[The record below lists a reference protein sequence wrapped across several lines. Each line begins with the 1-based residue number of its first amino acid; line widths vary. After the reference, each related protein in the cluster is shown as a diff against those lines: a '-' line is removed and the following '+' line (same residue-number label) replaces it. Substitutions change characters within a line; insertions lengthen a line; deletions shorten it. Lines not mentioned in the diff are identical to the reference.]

1 MPGFG
6 EQARAFPFPSPLW
19 VLNIP
24 SHLRPA
30 PPPPPPTPRTR
41 ETGSHLYTA
50 PGSEGTAA
58 ASRRHPAACEDRRT
72 HILLTRQRTPR
83 ARNHTRQQP
92 EPPHT
97 SSRPSPP
104 RALQSLASGLFLCD
118 ISLGGGGLSP
128 LPSGD
133 SPWLNPQWRL
143 ILFLVLPLELWG
155 CARDGGGKTRR
166 PSSQQ
171 HWRRVLSAPH
181 TLTNSPSRWGPL
193 VPLSQRMAEET
204 EAQRIQATRPFAR
217 NLEVMEPGFR
227 PRQAGT

>member
-58 ASRRHPAACEDRRT
+58 ASRRHPAACEDRRI
-72 HILLTRQRTPR
+72 HILLTRQRAPR

-118 ISLGGGGLSP
+118 ISLGG
-128 LPSGD
+128 
-133 SPWLNPQWRL
+133 
-143 ILFLVLPLELWG
+143 VLPLELWG
-155 CARDGGGKTRR
+155 CARDGGGKTWR

-171 HWRRVLSAPH
+171 HWQRVLSAPH

>member
-1 MPGFG
+1 MGFKH
-6 EQARAFPFPSPLW
+6 S
-19 VLNIP
+19 IP
-24 SHLRPA
+24 SLPRPRHLPPRGLERPGLICTPRLVVRA
-30 PPPPPPTPRTR
+30 QPPPHAGIRRLVRTEGPTFSSRGRGRRGPEITHASSQSLPTPPPAQVLQGPF
-41 ETGSHLYTA
+41 SPWP
-50 PGSEGTAA
+50 PGCFSVT
-58 ASRRHPAACEDRRT
+58 
-72 HILLTRQRTPR
+72 
-83 ARNHTRQQP
+83 
-92 EPPHT
+92 
-97 SSRPSPP
+97 
-104 RALQSLASGLFLCD
+104 FLW
-118 ISLGGGGLSP
+118 GGGLSP

-133 SPWLNPQWRL
+133 SPWLHPQWRL

-171 HWRRVLSAPH
+171 HWQRVLSAPH

>member
-30 PPPPPPTPRTR
+30 PPPPTPRTR

-58 ASRRHPAACEDRRT
+58 ASRWYPAACEDRRT
-72 HILLTRQRTPR
+72 HILLTRQRAPR

-118 ISLGGGGLSP
+118 ISLGG
-128 LPSGD
+128 
-133 SPWLNPQWRL
+133 
-143 ILFLVLPLELWG
+143 VLPLELWG

-171 HWRRVLSAPH
+171 HWQRVPSAPH

-204 EAQRIQATRPFAR
+204 ESQRIQATHPFAR

>member
-6 EQARAFPFPSPLW
+6 EQAGAFPFPSPLW

-118 ISLGGGGLSP
+118 ISLGG
-128 LPSGD
+128 
-133 SPWLNPQWRL
+133 
-143 ILFLVLPLELWG
+143 VLPLELWG

-171 HWRRVLSAPH
+171 HWQRVPSAPH

-193 VPLSQRMAEET
+193 VPLSQCMAEET